1 MSGAF
6 GHAQQAER
14 PRTPDVDYGVPAEGG
29 SMIGWAESVERL
41 RTAEAYWLATTGPD
55 RAPHVVPVWGV
66 LVGDDLYLETGAP
79 NTKKARNL
87 AANPSVAVHLDG
99 INDAL
104 IVHGIAVACRPDPD
118 LGNSLAAALHA
129 KYSGYEPGATD
140 WDDGGLH
147 RIEPRVMLAW
157 GDMPT
162 ATRWRF
168 PTGPDPD
175 GTTGHP

>member
-6 GHAQQAER
+6 GHAPPAER

-29 SMIGWAESVERL
+29 TMIGWSESVERL

-55 RAPHVVPVWGV
+55 GGPHVVPVWGV
-66 LVGDDLYLETGAP
+66 LVDDDLYLETGAP
-79 NTKKARNL
+79 NTKKVRNL
-87 AANPSVAVHLDG
+87 AGNPAVAVHLDG
-99 INDAL
+99 VNQAL
-104 IVHGIAVACRPDPD
+104 IVLGTAVAWRPDAD
-118 LGNSLAAALHA
+118 LGKALASAFHA
-129 KYSGYEPGATD
+129 KYTGYSPAATD
-140 WDDGGLH
+140 WEDAGLH

-168 PTGPDPD
+168 PARG
-175 GTTGHP
+175 

>member
-1 MSGAF
+1 MGGAF
-6 GHAQQAER
+6 AKMLTAER
-14 PRTPDVDYGVPAEGG
+14 PRTPDVGYGVPIDGG

-66 LVGDDLYLETGAP
+66 LVDDDLYLETGAA
-79 NTKKARNL
+79 NTKKVRNL
-87 AANPSVAVHLDG
+87 ATNPVVAVHLDG
-99 INDAL
+99 VNQAL
-104 IVHGIAVACRPDPD
+104 IVHGIAVDCRPDAE
-118 LGNSLAAALHA
+118 LGSALAAAFHA
-129 KYSGYEPGATD
+129 KYPGYSPGAAD

-147 RIEPRVMLAW
+147 RVEPRVMLAW

-168 PTGPDPD
+168 PTQE
-175 GTTGHP
+175 

>member
-6 GHAQQAER
+6 SEAPPAER
-14 PRTPDVDYGVPAEGG
+14 PRTPDLDYGVPAQGG
-29 SMIGWAESVERL
+29 SMIGWDESVKKL
-41 RTAEAYWLATTGPD
+41 RNAEAYWLATTGPD
-55 RAPHVVPVWGV
+55 GAPNVVPVWGV
-66 LVGDDLYLETGAP
+66 IVGDDLYLETGAP

-87 AANPSVAVHLDG
+87 AANHSVAIHLDG

-104 IVHGIAVACRPDPD
+104 IVHGIAVACTPDPD
-118 LGNSLAAALHA
+118 LGKALATGLNA
-129 KYSGYEPGATD
+129 KYPSYEPGASD

-157 GDMPT
+157 RDMPT

-168 PTGPDPD
+168 PKSP
-175 GTTGHP
+175 